1 MPPPQYNPTDMI
13 PREAGGASGTSNTSS
28 SGEPPAY
35 ASISEHTPTSKSSP
49 AQQQQQ
55 SAAPPVSSPSSS
67 SLPLK
72 SESSRTMV
80 SSRAR
85 HESDTQK
92 SKIIESSVVESS
104 IENDEIHLATGEI
117 VSDQEASKDSLD
129 VVHVDCVDEISRR
142 DEKN

>member
-1 MPPPQYNPTDMI
+1 MPMPPPQYNPTDMI

-49 AQQQQQ
+49 AQQQQV
-55 SAAPPVSSPSSS
+55 AAPSVSSST

-80 SSRAR
+80 SARAR
-85 HESDTQK
+85 RESETQK
-92 SKIIESSVVESS
+92 SRIIESSVVVSS
-104 IENDEIHLATGEI
+104 NENDEANLATSEI
-117 VSDQEASKDSLD
+117 VPDQEASKDSLE
-129 VVHVDCVDEISRR
+129 VVCVDSVEEISRR